1 MRYDGHLLYQLPSH
15 IKIHV
20 RMHVFHHVPLP
31 PRISQVWYDAFRR
44 VYKPSLDGSAPGFQI
59 TKTLSR
65 EQIQKYRDQ
74 ARFCVQSPRGPCSFD
89 GWVYTSKLH
98 MPEYP
103 QQPFRRL
110 VLDEIQDLIEDGTE
124 AQKNLVQLSRQC
136 GNVWLLS
143 ATPFP
148 HGNRSVKA
156 NHELLGFKRLKLDV
170 ENAGRLG
177 AWHPFEKIKA
187 KLYVRSPQSVA
198 DEAVEATASVTKQT
212 INIDPR
218 PVEKTFYNI
227 AYGKAMQLATNPR
240 NGEWD
245 QSYFSCRQMTV
256 HPEAS
261 ADLRQQL
268 ASNRNS
274 TSSAFGSSSSSS
286 SVNRV
291 GRYASVDSFARQSLN
306 AARSRLREL
315 QSSTCIPR
323 QLEEVRYTSKSLQLA
338 EKVKAHRASA
348 PRAANPF
355 AATGNADASDFS
367 AMEREAEMIHD
378 FFCTCCRSEGPY
390 SCSRADRNAVIRLIR
405 ERNTFGH
412 AIGPEFIKGD
422 CNAAIEHFA
431 TGYCRA
437 GATMND
443 DAGRNLWALD
453 HYISVTR
460 RTLDAKKK
468 ALEDMEKEAAD
479 LEVQIEALAKSTAE
493 SREARAKARGND
505 NIAAAHGS
513 KSAALIQY
521 FEEHDVKDRHI
532 VFSMWHDTLRLVQ
545 LTLQRNGI
553 DCVFCHGSNDNMQSA
568 IDKFTSGKVN
578 VILLSARAKASG
590 ANLQAASHVIFL
602 DPPGE
607 HADHGATLERQAIG
621 RAVRIGQKK
630 PVTVIR
636 FSVEGTLEAKLWGQ
650 IDDASARIS
659 KRDDD
664 LSYTITEGKD
674 QTLARQ
680 VTIETADDVQAHE
693 EEEDDGIEM
702 GETTTEED
710 RIKQRMEEA
719 RKNGTE
725 INLTLADDGDD
736 DDEQTDES
744 VSPPSKR
751 AKTSHVTPKVKS
763 EGAARV
769 SPDGPEQQQ
778 DSRSAQEPEIIV
790 IE

>member
-1 MRYDGHLLYQLPSH
+1 
-15 IKIHV
+15 
-20 RMHVFHHVPLP
+20 
-31 PRISQVWYDAFRR
+31 
-44 VYKPSLDGSAPGFQI
+44 
-59 TKTLSR
+59 
-65 EQIQKYRDQ
+65 
-74 ARFCVQSPRGPCSFD
+74 
-89 GWVYTSKLH
+89 
-98 MPEYP
+98 MPQYP

-110 VLDEIQDLIEDGTE
+110 VLDEVQDLIEDGTE

-136 GNVWLLS
+136 GNVWLMS

-148 HGNRSVKA
+148 HGNRSVTA

-170 ENAGRLG
+170 EGAGRLG

-198 DEAVEATASVTKQT
+198 DDAVEATASVTKQT
-212 INIDPR
+212 IDVAPR

-227 AYGKAMQLATNPR
+227 AHGKAAQLVTNPQ

-245 QSYFSCRQMTV
+245 QSYYSCRQLTV

-268 ASNRNS
+268 ASNRS
-274 TSSAFGSSSSSS
+274 SASSAFSSSSAS

-323 QLEEVRYTSKSLQLA
+323 QVEEVKYTSKSLQLA
-338 EKVKAHRASA
+338 EKVKTHRSSA

-355 AATGNADASDFS
+355 AATGNADASDTA

-378 FFCTCCRSEGPY
+378 YFCTCCRSDGPY

-405 ERNTFGH
+405 ERNNFGH
-412 AIGPEFIKGD
+412 PIGPEFKKGD
-422 CNAAIEHFA
+422 CNAVIEHFA
-431 TGYCRA
+431 TGRCRV
-437 GATMND
+437 GATMD
-443 DAGRNLWALD
+443 DGLGRSIDALE
-453 HYISVTR
+453 HYISITR

-468 ALEDMEKEAAD
+468 ALEDMEKEAGD
-479 LEVQIEALAKSTAE
+479 LEVQIDALAKSTAE
-493 SREARAKARGND
+493 SREARYKARGSD
-505 NIAAAHGS
+505 NVAAAHGS

-521 FEEHDVKDRHI
+521 LEEHDFKDRHI

-545 LTLQRNGI
+545 MTLQRNGI
-553 DCVFCHGSNDNMQSA
+553 DSVFCHGSNDNMQSA

-590 ANLQAASHVIFL
+590 ANLQVASHVIFL

-607 HADHGATLERQAIG
+607 HADHGATLERQAVG

-630 PVTVIR
+630 RVTVSR
-636 FSVEGTLEAKLWGQ
+636 FCVEGTLEQRLWDE
-650 IDDASARIS
+650 IDDASKRIS

-664 LSYTITEGKD
+664 QSYVIAEGKD
-674 QTLARQ
+674 KTLARQ
-680 VTIETADDVQAHE
+680 VTVETDDIQAHKE
-693 EEEDDGIEM
+693 EEEEYIEL

-710 RIKQRMEEA
+710 RIKRRMEEA

-725 INLTLADDGDD
+725 IDLADDGDD
-736 DDEQTDES
+736 NDNDQTDES
-744 VSPPSKR
+744 TSPPSSKR
-751 AKTSHVTPKVKS
+751 AKTAHVTPRVKSES
-763 EGAARV
+763 EGAARI
-769 SPDGPEQQQ
+769 SPDGPEQQ
-778 DSRSAQEPEIIV
+778 DSVASKEPEVIV